1 MKMKLSIIIPTYN
14 EEEYLPNLL
23 ESIKKQ
29 NFSSY
34 EIIVADNNSNDN
46 TVKIAEEYG
55 CKIVEGGLPGIGRNN
70 GAKIA
75 KGDILLFLDSDLRL
89 TPNYLEDLV
98 SEFEG
103 DNLGIGIT
111 QMTPM
116 SERHRDKF
124 LHDLANWFMIA
135 AENIKPHGAGC
146 YGIVSKRYLHE
157 MAGGF
162 DETLT
167 FGEDTDYIERLAKLE
182 EFKVLR
188 KPRIC
193 VSTRRLEE
201 EGLYSLLKTYGKSTF
216 NDFRGKR
223 TSAEELNYGFG
234 HDPITPLEKNDL
246 DKIAEKS
253 KHNFKKGRF
262 HHKHSLN
269 RHDKSSKNLINKEKS
284 QSLSRIRHDT
294 QNKKLK
300 QEIVKKEE
308 MPPSTKRKRIFYSVC
323 GEGMGHAIRSGVI
336 IEELI
341 KHHEVYIFS
350 SNRAYEYLN
359 GKFDN
364 VFEIGGFNT
373 VYENNK
379 VRNKKTFFNAV
390 KTNPTNLKE
399 GYDVLYKQSQKVKP
413 NLIISDFENYASM
426 LSKLINVPLI
436 SLDNIHMITQTEYD
450 YPPKHQVD
458 MIVAMA
464 VVKAY
469 ILRPEKHI
477 LTSFFYPPLKHP
489 EMTAIYPPVIRNE
502 IMKLKPE
509 EGNHIVVYQT
519 SDSNIQLMENLK
531 EIDENFIVYGFN
543 KDKVDENLTYRS
555 FNEDIIYE
563 DMRTAKAIL
572 TNGGFTMIS
581 EAIYLKK
588 PVYSIPAIGNFEQIL
603 NGFYVEKLG
612 YGEYHTKL
620 NNKLIKSFIKNLP
633 KYHENLIKVKNTD
646 NSAILNEVERDIQK
660 YSKDY

>member
-1 MKMKLSIIIPTYN
+1 VHRLAARGFLKQYIGLLADVGRIKRLRLGVGEGQQTVAPELLILVAHLILNGQSRCARALGVGENMELRHRKRIEKLIAVLEIFGAFAAATHHDIN
-14 EEEYLPNLL
+14 ADEGVGHLL
-23 ESIKKQ
+23 LD
-29 NFSSY
+29 
-34 EIIVADNNSNDN
+34 EIDFVGKDVAGVAPVHQTQHLVVAALQGNVEMGHEGAAVGAVVDEGVVDEVGLERTDAEALDALHLVERLDQVDEFLTRRAAEVADVDARQYDFLTAFGRS
-46 TVKIAEEYG
+46 
-55 CKIVEGGLPGIGRNN
+55 LPGLLHQRRYRRIARKAPGIRN
-70 GAKIA
+70 GAV
-75 KGDILLFLDSDLRL
+75 G
-89 TPNYLEDLV
+89 
-98 SEFEG
+98 
-103 DNLGIGIT
+103 
-111 QMTPM
+111 
-116 SERHRDKF
+116 
-124 LHDLANWFMIA
+124 
-135 AENIKPHGAGC
+135 AE
-146 YGIVSKRYLHE
+146 V
-157 MAGGF
+157 
-162 DETLT
+162 
-167 FGEDTDYIERLAKLE
+167 ERLAKLE

-436 SLDNIHMITQTEYD
+436 SLDNIHMITQT
-450 YPPKHQVD
+450 
-458 MIVAMA
+458 
-464 VVKAY
+464 
-469 ILRPEKHI
+469 
-477 LTSFFYPPLKHP
+477 
-489 EMTAIYPPVIRNE
+489 AI
-502 IMKLKPE
+502 
-509 EGNHIVVYQT
+509 
-519 SDSNIQLMENLK
+519 
-531 EIDENFIVYGFN
+531 
-543 KDKVDENLTYRS
+543 
-555 FNEDIIYE
+555 
-563 DMRTAKAIL
+563 
-572 TNGGFTMIS
+572 
-581 EAIYLKK
+581 
-588 PVYSIPAIGNFEQIL
+588 
-603 NGFYVEKLG
+603 
-612 YGEYHTKL
+612 
-620 NNKLIKSFIKNLP
+620 
-633 KYHENLIKVKNTD
+633 
-646 NSAILNEVERDIQK
+646 
-660 YSKDY
+660 